1 MGCVADGVGG
11 LRGSVGRDGG
21 GGGFWLVAA
30 GETVREGGEEEAEED
45 GEEEE
50 TAAAFGGEGGADA
63 GAENEMPYYWTDSL
77 SGEDFRGAGIYA
89 DVTLRFI
96 GNRISVF
103 INGRAFG
110 EVEFSADN
118 NAEEDDRIVR
128 TDGMFCRD
136 GWIRDLRFRDGYQR
150 DSVLSAELIC
160 ADGTARTV
168 VFHTRSEE
176 CLYIDTESGKAVFA
190 PPV

>member
-1 MGCVADGVGG
+1 MNAAPG
-11 LRGSVGRDGG
+11 
-21 GGGFWLVAA
+21 AA
-30 GETVREGGEEEAEED
+30 GYRETWEKAK
-45 GEEEE
+45 
-50 TAAAFGGEGGADA
+50 AAPAPAGGADA
-63 GAENEMPYYWTDSL
+63 GAEKEMPYYWTDSL

-118 NAEEDDRIVR
+118 NADEGDRIVR
-128 TDGMFCRD
+128 TDGVFCRD

-160 ADGTARTV
+160 EDGTARTV